1 MGKDGISNRT
11 SKCLIQLGGT
21 EMAKESDFYQVYE
34 VFSRRGNKAPMQHQF
49 SLLAPNEEMAMMMA
63 QENFMRREEV
73 IDIWVVKQNNVRK
86 MSSEERQNWTK
97 RLDNKEYRTT
107 KGYGYLRQKWKEK
120 EQGMLDEKEIM
131 SWKEVKR
138 K

>member
-1 MGKDGISNRT
+1 
-11 SKCLIQLGGT
+11 
-21 EMAKESDFYQVYE
+21 
-34 VFSRRGNKAPMQHQF
+34 MQHQF
-49 SLLAPNEEMAMMMA
+49 SLLAPNKEMAMMMA

-73 IDIWVVKQNNVRK
+73 IDIWVVKQNDIRK
-86 MSSEERQNWTK
+86 MTSDERQNWTK
-97 RLDNKEYRTT
+97 RLDNKDYRTT

-131 SWKEVKR
+131 SWREVKR